1 MKRWWT
7 FLVVLLAVPLVFGAI
22 KLTLW
27 CGGGT
32 EKQGLEAA
40 IAEYKKIRPDVEIE
54 LIDVP
59 YAQFD
64 QKLRL
69 AILSGNVPDL
79 ATITY
84 PYAPGYM
91 KYMLDLSPYVKE
103 VLGITPQEFAD
114 SMYDVVKMRVVD
126 EKGAIRY
133 VPLHFT
139 MQCLWVNV
147 DYFKKAGIP
156 YPPFDGRTEP
166 WTWEEFMDVLKKVKA
181 ANNIPYALS
190 MQRTAERLFAYLAIR
205 GVKTLDEQLNFTLD
219 RDPKAKQLLQDFVNM
234 FKENIMVPAEWIAAQ
249 DPNMAFTGGLTAVLW
264 GGSWNTLDLLKV
276 TDKKFA
282 PAYLPKDVYWL
293 SLEGG
298 RLFGAFKTGNK
309 TREKAAAEFAL
320 WVGWKGKGYD
330 IYLKTTY
337 HMSAYKNHKVDYGNP
352 IMDQVQEVCGKLA
365 EATPKWVADVRNSE
379 IWSRLQ
385 TPINNQ
391 MSAVVAGQMSLDE
404 ALKNLRN
411 EYERIVKELGGKR

>member
-1 MKRWWT
+1 MRKWWF
-7 FLVVLLAVPLVFGAI
+7 FLIVLFIVPLVFGTI

-27 CGGGT
+27 CTGGT
-32 EKQGLEAA
+32 EREGLEAA

-54 LIDVP
+54 LVGVP
-59 YAQFD
+59 YAEFD
-64 QKLRL
+64 QKLKL

-79 ATITY
+79 VTVTY

-91 KYMLDLSPYVKE
+91 KYMVDLSPYVKE
-103 VLGITPQEFAD
+103 VLGITPQEFANTV
-114 SMYDVVKMRVVD
+114 YEVVKTRILD
-126 EKGAIRY
+126 EKEAIRY
-133 VPLHFT
+133 VPLTFT
-139 MQCLWVNV
+139 VQCLWINV

-156 YPPFDGRTEP
+156 YPPLGGRIEP
-166 WTWEEFMDVLKKVKA
+166 WTWEEFMDILKKVKT

-205 GVKTLDEQLNFTLD
+205 GVKILDEQLNFTLD
-219 RDPKAKQLLQDFVNM
+219 KDPKAKQLLQDFVNM

-264 GGSWNTLDLLKV
+264 AGSWSTLDLLKV

-282 PAYLPKDVYWL
+282 PVFLPKDVYWL

-298 RLFGAFKTGNK
+298 HLLGVFKTGDK
-309 TREKAAAEFAL
+309 TREKASAEFAL
-320 WVGWKGKGYD
+320 WVGWKGGGSD
-330 IYLKTTY
+330 ICLKTAY
-337 HMSAYKNHKVDYGNP
+337 QLSPYKNHKVAYGNP
-352 IMDQVQEVCGKLA
+352 IMDHVQEVCGKLA
-365 EATPKWVADVRNSE
+365 EATPGWVAKVRSSE
-379 IWSRLQ
+379 IWSKLQ

-391 MSAVVAGQMSLDE
+391 MSAVVAGQISLDE

-411 EYERIVKELGGKR
+411 EYERIVKELGGKK